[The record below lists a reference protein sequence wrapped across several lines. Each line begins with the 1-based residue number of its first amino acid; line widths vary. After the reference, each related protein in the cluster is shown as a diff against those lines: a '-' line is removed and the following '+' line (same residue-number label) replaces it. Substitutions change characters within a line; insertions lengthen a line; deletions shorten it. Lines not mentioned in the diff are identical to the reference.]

1 MLWINMPRI
10 VLIIITKSRTFSI
23 FSCIFEENILQY
35 LIRAAM
41 WHRSSFFWTQK
52 ISIEES
58 NVLTNDEAVLQ
69 YSPTRRLT
77 HSSTHSLTR
86 SLTHLLTHSFVQSL
100 TWTHPWTHNYFIF
113 FLSGLLIYIVLLLV
127 VKAGDYTWQVEYL
140 YLTGM
145 LTHSLSHSRTYLLTY
160 HLVDD
165 CNDYT
170 VTGAVA
176 LLMGKCIQS
185 GF

>member
-1 MLWINMPRI
+1 M
-10 VLIIITKSRTFSI
+10 TK
-23 FSCIFEENILQY
+23 Q
-35 LIRAAM
+35 
-41 WHRSSFFWTQK
+41 FF
-52 ISIEES
+52 
-58 NVLTNDEAVLQ
+58 
-69 YSPTRRLT
+69 
-77 HSSTHSLTR
+77 STHPLAD
-86 SLTHLLTHSFVQSL
+86 SLTHLLTRSSTYSL
-100 TWTHPWTHNYFIF
+100 VSSIALLNISLDTYLFIF
-113 FLSGLLIYIVLLLV
+113 FISGLLIYIVLLLV